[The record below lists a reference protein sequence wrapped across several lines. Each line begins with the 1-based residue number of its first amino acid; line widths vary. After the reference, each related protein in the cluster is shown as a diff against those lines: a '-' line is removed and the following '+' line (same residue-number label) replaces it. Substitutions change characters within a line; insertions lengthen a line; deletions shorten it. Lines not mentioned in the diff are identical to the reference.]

1 MGRTP
6 NTLKSAMIRKCIL
19 EEDPKLQIE
28 PEDFSEEADS
38 TILVRERVRGTK
50 LEGNFKKMK
59 RRVTAESEHTITVQP
74 KAGKPI
80 ILSKRDVAKVNEG
93 ASTSAPR
100 PIKSKKAK
108 KQKVAAAKK
117 KPVWEEMA
125 EKEYYRGR
133 LSSNE
138 GGEKEERNEQPEP
151 QEESAEANSAD
162 ESTIP
167 ANEEKE
173 MKTTESMEEE
183 EKEKQEE
190 KNKEKKVHVNG
201 QIKLEKVAQR
211 SSTRT
216 QKKLDWLGNNIM
228 VTKIEQESSVGESL
242 PSVYEIPPPQ

>member
-59 RRVTAESEHTITVQP
+59 GRVTAESEHAITVQP

-93 ASTSAPR
+93 ASTSALRHNEGASTSAPR

-108 KQKVAAAKK
+108 KQKVAAAKI
-117 KPVWEEMA
+117 KPFWEEMA
-125 EKEYYRGR
+125 EKSIIEPDSHQTRAEKRKNVMSNQNHKKKALKQIAQTNQQYRQMRRENENRKYGGR
-133 LSSNE
+133 RKRKT
-138 GGEKEERNEQPEP
+138 GGKEQRK
-151 QEESAEANSAD
+151 
-162 ESTIP
+162 EST
-167 ANEEKE
+167 
-173 MKTTESMEEE
+173 
-183 EKEKQEE
+183 
-190 KNKEKKVHVNG
+190 
-201 QIKLEKVAQR
+201 R
-211 SSTRT
+211 
-216 QKKLDWLGNNIM
+216 
-228 VTKIEQESSVGESL
+228 
-242 PSVYEIPPPQ
+242 